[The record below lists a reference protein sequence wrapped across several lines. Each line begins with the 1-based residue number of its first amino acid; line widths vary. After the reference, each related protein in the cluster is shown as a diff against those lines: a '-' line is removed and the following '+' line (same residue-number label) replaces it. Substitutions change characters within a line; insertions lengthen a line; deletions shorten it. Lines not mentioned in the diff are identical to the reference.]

1 MCTHS
6 LNNWLF
12 LPFQTNDEHISFLRK
27 VLGPSRLEPMTVCL
41 KSTEMLR
48 AGTKTVH
55 SLQAV
60 DKVGLRLSLLK
71 LRNAGVGIKVDKKV
85 YILVIWHRLKYKL
98 WQSIEG
104 LSHWHRSRRFFMSY
118 PVIWVTRFESFKLY
132 LFYNGWNL
140 SYNNLPKI
148 SLSL

>member
-71 LRNAGVGIKVDKKV
+71 LRNAGVGIKVDKKS
-85 YILVIWHRLKYKL
+85 IHFSNLT
-98 WQSIEG
+98 SIEIQVMAIYRRS
-104 LSHWHRSRRFFMSY
+104 LSLAQIKA
-118 PVIWVTRFESFKLY
+118 V
-132 LFYNGWNL
+132 FYVLPCNL
-140 SYNNLPKI
+140 SYTL
-148 SLSL
+148 